1 MADLIKEYSVS
12 QIVKNIQT
20 ILEKEFFYI
29 KIKGEISGL
38 KKHTSGHYYFS
49 LKDEKSMIN
58 AVMFKQYTEYC
69 NIDLVDGLEVVACG
83 KLTIYK
89 ERSNYQILVETIAV
103 SGEGTLLKLIQERK
117 EKLAKEGL
125 FDTERKKPIPKYPK
139 SMGLITAET
148 GAALQ
153 DILSRLENRTP
164 IKIYLYSS
172 LMQGKDAPNEIIQG
186 IKYFNNLDERPDVLV
201 ISRGGGSIEDLMAF
215 NDEDL
220 VREVAN
226 SKIPTISAVG
236 HEIDW
241 TLIDYASDLRLPTPT
256 SVAEYLTIS
265 KEQAF
270 ERLNYLVEKLI
281 KNKFSK
287 ILEQQEKL
295 DNIFTNYL
303 KKRFIKYKNN
313 YFKVK
318 FYKAKF
324 YNIFQLLASTYL
336 NKESKL
342 KNININKIIKE
353 KLAKLDNKIKI
364 INLKLENY
372 INKYP
377 ILKDNE
383 DNVIKLK
390 AQIDSEKE
398 YILKFID
405 GEVKVKIIDESE
417 QIEK

>member
-1 MADLIKEYSVS
+1 MTDLIKEYSVS

-29 KIKGEISGL
+29 KIKGEILGL

-58 AVMFKQYTEYC
+58 AVMFRQYTEYC

-89 ERSNYQILVETIAV
+89 ERSNYQILVETIAI

-125 FDTERKKPIPKYPK
+125 FDSKRKKLIPKYPK
-139 SMGLITAET
+139 SIGLITAET

-153 DILSRLENRTP
+153 DILIRLENRTP
-164 IKIYLYSS
+164 IKIFLYSS
-172 LMQGKDAPNEIIQG
+172 LMQGKDAPNEIIHS
-186 IKYFNNLDERPDVLV
+186 IKYFNNLNEKPDVLV
-201 ISRGGGSIEDLMAF
+201 ISRGGGSTEDLMAF
-215 NDEDL
+215 NDENL

-295 DNIFTNYL
+295 DNIFNNYL

-313 YFKVK
+313 YFEVK

-336 NKESKL
+336 NKDSKL

-377 ILKDNE
+377 ILKDI
-383 DNVIKLK
+383 DNNTIKLK
-390 AQIDSEKE
+390 VQIDSEKE

-405 GEVKVKIIDESE
+405 GEVKVKFDLTEN
-417 QIEK
+417 

>member
-1 MADLIKEYSVS
+1 MTDLIKEYSVS

-38 KKHTSGHYYFS
+38 KKHTSGHYYFL
-49 LKDEKSMIN
+49 LKDEKSIIN
-58 AVMFKQYTEYC
+58 AVMFRQYTEYC

-125 FDTERKKPIPKYPK
+125 FDTKRKKPIPKYPK
-139 SMGLITAET
+139 SIGLITAET

-153 DILSRLENRTP
+153 DILIRLENRTP
-164 IKIYLYSS
+164 IKIFLYSS

-186 IKYFNNLDERPDVLV
+186 IKYFNNLDEKPDVLV
-201 ISRGGGSIEDLMAF
+201 ISRGGGSTEDLMAF
-215 NDEDL
+215 NDENL

-353 KLAKLDNKIKI
+353 KLSKLDNKIKI
-364 INLKLENY
+364 INLKLEKY

-377 ILKDNE
+377 ILKDI
-383 DNVIKLK
+383 DNNTIKLK
-390 AQIDSEKE
+390 AQIDFEKE

-405 GEVKVKIIDESE
+405 GEVKVKFDLTEN
-417 QIEK
+417 

>member
-1 MADLIKEYSVS
+1 MTDLIKEYSVS

-153 DILSRLENRTP
+153 DILIRLENRTP
-164 IKIYLYSS
+164 IKIFLYSS

-186 IKYFNNLDERPDVLV
+186 IKYFNNLDEKPDVLV

-215 NDEDL
+215 NDENL

-324 YNIFQLLASTYL
+324 YNIFQLLVSTYL
-336 NKESKL
+336 SKKATL
-342 KNININKIIKE
+342 KSININKIIKE
-353 KLAKLDNKIKI
+353 KLAKLDNRIRI

-372 INKYP
+372 LNKYP
-377 ILKDNE
+377 ILKDN
-383 DNVIKLK
+383 DGNIIKLK

-405 GEVKVKIIDESE
+405 GEVKIKIINESE
-417 QIEK
+417 

>member
-1 MADLIKEYSVS
+1 MTDLIKEYSVS

-38 KKHTSGHYYFS
+38 KKHTSGHYYFL

-58 AVMFKQYTEYC
+58 AVMFRQYTEYC

-164 IKIYLYSS
+164 IKIFLYSS

-186 IKYFNNLDERPDVLV
+186 IKYFNNLDEKPDVLV

-215 NDEDL
+215 NDENL

-324 YNIFQLLASTYL
+324 YNIFQLLVSAYL

-353 KLAKLDNKIKI
+353 KLAKLDNRIRI

-372 INKYP
+372 LNKYP

-383 DNVIKLK
+383 GNIIKLK
-390 AQIDSEKE
+390 VQINSEKE

-405 GEVKVKIIDESE
+405 GEVKVKIINEDLT
-417 QIEK
+417 QL

>member
-1 MADLIKEYSVS
+1 MTDLIKEYSVS

-58 AVMFKQYTEYC
+58 AVMFRQYTEYC

-89 ERSNYQILVETIAV
+89 ERSNYQILVETIVV

-117 EKLAKEGL
+117 EKLVKEGL

-172 LMQGKDAPNEIIQG
+172 LMQGKDAPSEIIHG
-186 IKYFNNLDERPDVLV
+186 IKYFNNLDEKPDVLV

-215 NDEDL
+215 NDENL

-270 ERLNYLVEKLI
+270 ERLNYLIEKLI

-295 DNIFTNYL
+295 DNIFANYL

-324 YNIFQLLASTYL
+324 YNIFHIYHSYYKILTGLSQYL
-336 NKESKL
+336 CH
-342 KNININKIIKE
+342 
-353 KLAKLDNKIKI
+353 
-364 INLKLENY
+364 
-372 INKYP
+372 
-377 ILKDNE
+377 
-383 DNVIKLK
+383 
-390 AQIDSEKE
+390 
-398 YILKFID
+398 F
-405 GEVKVKIIDESE
+405 
-417 QIEK
+417 

>member
-1 MADLIKEYSVS
+1 MTDLIKEYSVS

-58 AVMFKQYTEYC
+58 AVMFRQYTEYC

-139 SMGLITAET
+139 SIGLITAET

-186 IKYFNNLDERPDVLV
+186 IKHFNNLDEKPDVLV

-215 NDEDL
+215 NDENL
-220 VREVAN
+220 VREVVN

-295 DNIFTNYL
+295 SNIFTNYL

-324 YNIFQLLASTYL
+324 YNIFQLLVSTYL
-336 NKESKL
+336 NKEFKL

-353 KLAKLDNKIKI
+353 KLVKLDNKIKI

-377 ILKDNE
+377 ILKDN
-383 DNVIKLK
+383 DGNIIKLK
-390 AQIDSEKE
+390 TQIDSEKE

-405 GEVKVKIIDESE
+405 GEVKVKFDLTEN
-417 QIEK
+417 

>member
-1 MADLIKEYSVS
+1 MTDLIKEYSVS

-38 KKHTSGHYYFS
+38 KKHTSGHYYFL
-49 LKDEKSMIN
+49 LKDEKSIIN
-58 AVMFKQYTEYC
+58 AVMFRQYTEYC

-125 FDTERKKPIPKYPK
+125 FDTKRKKPIPKYPK
-139 SMGLITAET
+139 SIGLITAET

-153 DILSRLENRTP
+153 DILIRLENRTP
-164 IKIYLYSS
+164 IKIFLYSS

-186 IKYFNNLDERPDVLV
+186 IKYFNNLDEKPDVLV
-201 ISRGGGSIEDLMAF
+201 ISRGGGSTEDLMAF
-215 NDEDL
+215 NDENL
-220 VREVAN
+220 VRDVAN

-265 KEQAF
+265 KEQAL

-364 INLKLENY
+364 INLKLEKY

-377 ILKDNE
+377 ILKDI
-383 DNVIKLK
+383 DNNTIKLK
-390 AQIDSEKE
+390 AQIDFEKE

-405 GEVKVKIIDESE
+405 GKVKVKFDLTEN
-417 QIEK
+417 

>member
-1 MADLIKEYSVS
+1 MTDLIKEYSVS

-29 KIKGEISGL
+29 KIKGEISSL
-38 KKHTSGHYYFS
+38 KKHTSGHYYFL
-49 LKDEKSMIN
+49 LKDEKSIIN
-58 AVMFKQYTEYC
+58 AVMFRQYTEYC

-125 FDTERKKPIPKYPK
+125 FDTKRKKPIPKYPK
-139 SMGLITAET
+139 SIGLITAET

-153 DILSRLENRTP
+153 DILIRLENRTP
-164 IKIYLYSS
+164 IKIFLYSS

-186 IKYFNNLDERPDVLV
+186 IKYFNNLDEKPDVLV
-201 ISRGGGSIEDLMAF
+201 ISRGGGSTEDLMAF
-215 NDEDL
+215 NDENL

-265 KEQAF
+265 KEQAL

-364 INLKLENY
+364 INLKLEKY

-377 ILKDNE
+377 ILKDI
-383 DNVIKLK
+383 DNNTIKLK
-390 AQIDSEKE
+390 AQIDFEKE

-405 GEVKVKIIDESE
+405 GKVKVKFDLTEN
-417 QIEK
+417 

>member
-1 MADLIKEYSVS
+1 MTDLIKEYSVS

-38 KKHTSGHYYFS
+38 KKHTSGHYYFL
-49 LKDEKSMIN
+49 LKDEKSIIN
-58 AVMFKQYTEYC
+58 AVMFRQYTEYC

-125 FDTERKKPIPKYPK
+125 FDTKRKKPIPKYPK
-139 SMGLITAET
+139 SIGLITAET

-153 DILSRLENRTP
+153 DILIRLENRTP
-164 IKIYLYSS
+164 IKIFLYSS

-186 IKYFNNLDERPDVLV
+186 IKYFNNLDEKPDVLV
-201 ISRGGGSIEDLMAF
+201 ISRGGGSTEDLMAF
-215 NDEDL
+215 NDENL

-226 SKIPTISAVG
+226 SKISTISAVG

-364 INLKLENY
+364 INLKLEKY

-377 ILKDNE
+377 ILKDI
-383 DNVIKLK
+383 DNNTIKLK
-390 AQIDSEKE
+390 AQIDFEKE

-405 GEVKVKIIDESE
+405 GKIKVKFDLTEN
-417 QIEK
+417 